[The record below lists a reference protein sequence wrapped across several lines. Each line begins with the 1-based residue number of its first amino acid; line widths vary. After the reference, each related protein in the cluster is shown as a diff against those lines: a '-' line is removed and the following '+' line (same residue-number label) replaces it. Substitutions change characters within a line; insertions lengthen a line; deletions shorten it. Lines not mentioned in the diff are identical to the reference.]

1 MNLEDIINY
10 GKKGLVAGL
19 IAVSSYL
26 PLANAEKIWNYS
38 EHSGNSSTY
47 ASVVDTNHD
56 NDISAGDKM
65 SIKYKEGSFE
75 RSITGYLDE
84 AFNLMDAKVT
94 VKNKGFLMMLWY
106 NKDGS
111 VNVWDKIANKTL
123 VVKNDEVYEN
133 GKVVNNSYS
142 DQILSMVN
150 ANNPVAEGKYFVGI
164 INQNSKKGLSFPYGE
179 NFREDLNKK
188 KNWDQKAM
196 DSLNNS
202 KEYLPHK
209 VPSLDDV
216 GNY

>member
-94 VKNKGFLMMLWY
+94 VKNKGFLMMFEY

-142 DQILSMVN
+142 DHILSMIN
-150 ANNPVAEGKYFVGI
+150 ANNPKNEGKYPILLI
-164 INQNSKKGLSFPYGE
+164 IKKDLEQGFSYG
-179 NFREDLNKK
+179 K
-188 KNWDQKAM
+188 
-196 DSLNNS
+196 
-202 KEYLPHK
+202 
-209 VPSLDDV
+209 
-216 GNY
+216 